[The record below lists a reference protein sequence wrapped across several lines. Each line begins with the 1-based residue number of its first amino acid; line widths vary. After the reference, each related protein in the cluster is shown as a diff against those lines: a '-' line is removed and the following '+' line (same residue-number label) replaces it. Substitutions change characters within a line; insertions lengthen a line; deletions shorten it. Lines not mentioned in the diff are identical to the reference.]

1 LSEAYRLLLCDD
13 HAIMRNGLCH
23 ILGDVADLVVVGETG
38 TVAEAVKLAGIEQP
52 DVVVMDLALPDQ
64 CGINAIEHIRMNSV
78 QSRVL
83 VLTMHDDVAY
93 LREAFAAGATGYLVK
108 TATVFELIKA
118 VRAVASGTTYVD
130 PALVSALVNSSPSP
144 QGRTKDPLAAL
155 SERERET
162 LRHLAL
168 GYTNPEMATKLT
180 LSVRTV
186 ETYRARVQ
194 QKLGLRSRADLA
206 RLAREAGLTG

>member
-1 LSEAYRLLLCDD
+1 MSEAYRLLLCDD
-13 HAIMRNGLCH
+13 HSMMRSGLRR
-23 ILGDVADLVVVGETG
+23 ILSDVADVVVVGETG
-38 TVAEAVKLAGIEQP
+38 TVAKAVELAGIEKP
-52 DVVVMDLALPDQ
+52 DVVVMDLSLPDQ
-64 CGINAIEHIRMNSV
+64 SGITAIEQIHRESAH
-78 QSRVL
+78 SKVL

-93 LREAFAAGATGYLVK
+93 LREALAAGAIGYLVK
-108 TATVFELIKA
+108 VAADTELVRA

-130 PALVSALVNSSPSP
+130 PTLVTALVDGNASSQS
-144 QGRTKDPLAAL
+144 RVKDPLAAL
-155 SERERET
+155 SERERDI

-186 ETYRARVQ
+186 ETYRARIQ

-206 RLAREAGLTG
+206 RLAREAGLTR